1 MELAVKPV
9 TDEAFRTYGKV
20 ITGYEIGD
28 LLEKMGSTPLPDDVT
43 YVPSVK
49 ELEELTVTKEI
60 EKKLYGQMPI
70 QVGYCNGHNRK
81 LNAVEYHRDS
91 EINIAVTDL
100 ILILGKQQDITPEFT
115 YDSGLMEAF
124 LVPAGTVIEVFATTL
139 HYAPC
144 HVEDSGFRCVVI
156 LPKGTNLDLEPLG
169 EMVYEE
175 DRLLFAKN
183 KWLIGHEEGG
193 LPEEAYIGITG
204 ENLSVSLN

>member
-1 MELAVKPV
+1 MELVVKPV
-9 TDEAFRTYGKV
+9 TDVAFRAYGKV
-20 ITGYEIGD
+20 ITGYETGD

-49 ELEELTVTKEI
+49 ELEELNVVKEF

-70 QVGYCNGHNRK
+70 QVGFCNGHNRK

-156 LPKGTNLDLEPLG
+156 LPKGTNQELEPLG
-169 EMVYEE
+169 EMVYQE

-193 LPEEAYIGITG
+193 LPREAYIGITG
-204 ENLSVSLN
+204 ENLAV

>member
-1 MELAVKPV
+1 MGLAVKPV
-9 TDEAFRTYGKV
+9 TDQAFRAYGKV
-20 ITGYEIGD
+20 VTGYETGEI
-28 LLEKMGSTPLPDDVT
+28 LKAMGSTPLPDDVI

-49 ELEELTVTKEI
+49 ELEELDISKDM
-60 EKKLYGQMPI
+60 EKRLYGQMPI
-70 QVGYCNGHNRK
+70 QVGFCNGHNKK

-100 ILILGKQQDITPEFT
+100 ILILGKQQNITSEFT

-124 LVPAGTVIEVFATTL
+124 LVPAGTVIEVYATTL

-144 HVEDSGFRCVVI
+144 HVEEGGFRCVVV
-156 LPKGTNLDLEPLG
+156 LPKGTNMDLEPLG
-169 EMVYEE
+169 ETGFKE

-193 LPEEAYIGITG
+193 LSKEAYIGITG
-204 ENLSVSLN
+204 ENLSV